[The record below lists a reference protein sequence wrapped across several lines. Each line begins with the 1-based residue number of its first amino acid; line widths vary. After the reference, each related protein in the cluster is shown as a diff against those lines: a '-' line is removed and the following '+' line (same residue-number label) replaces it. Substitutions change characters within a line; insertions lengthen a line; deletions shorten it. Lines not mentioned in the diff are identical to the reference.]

1 MFGAH
6 CKAGLKKCGIFQLN
20 RNAYPEASFEPNA
33 LQEQERVRF

>member
-6 CKAGLKKCGIFQLN
+6 RKAGFKKCGIFPLN
-20 RNAYPEASFEPNA
+20 RNAYTEANFEPNA